1 MLMDCQTCPVRGQHC
16 DECVVT
22 VLLQIE
28 GRAVLPLVEAERRAV
43 SVFVEAGLVSHRAA
57 SRAPLKENLRPAAL
71 RRAR

>member
-28 GRAVLPLVEAERRAV
+28 GRAVLPLDEAERRAV
-43 SVFVEAGLVSHRAA
+43 SVFVDAGLVSRRGAGRVVA
-57 SRAPLKENLRPAAL
+57 ERVAPA
-71 RRAR
+71 RRAVG

>member
-28 GRAVLPLVEAERRAV
+28 GRAVLPLDEAERRAV

-57 SRAPLKENLRPAAL
+57 SRVVAERVTPA
-71 RRAR
+71 RRAVG